1 MLVCERAVVFT
12 LWVAHTVRQGKNE
25 RNKKNKEVGWAV
37 QMVGAADGED
47 KRESGG
53 RRREGGVE
61 TRDRAGGG
69 RGGIGRAVGGGRRSR
84 RTGRDGIEQAVGSG
98 GSLHY
103 PLNS

>member
-69 RGGIGRAVGGGRRSR
+69 RGGRLAVGGGRGVRVATGSSR
-84 RTGRDGIEQAVGSG
+84 RLAAGAVYTTLLIVSRD
-98 GSLHY
+98 
-103 PLNS
+103 